1 MLRKYS
7 NSRSLQDNIMLAMP
21 TAFVAGMV
29 NIASLLIFFAF
40 SSNVTGHYAILAA
53 ELVKGNW
60 YQVAVVFGWIFL
72 FFFGSFTSNFIVIHF
87 NKKHPYFAHAL
98 PLLLEMVCLLVVG
111 VYGNNFYGESLSET
125 EVLVALLLFAM
136 GLQNGLTASISNFAV
151 KTTHMTG
158 ATTDI
163 GILAS
168 MFTRSEYRQNS
179 ELRAKA
185 KLIISVMSFYVLGG
199 ICAGFAWFSM
209 GFSLFYVI
217 AAILMYVVAY
227 DFNKIR
233 VHALLGQ
240 LKKREPRSPIKLKD
254 RRGQAA

>member
-1 MLRKYS
+1 
-7 NSRSLQDNIMLAMP
+7 MLAMP

-72 FFFGSFTSNFIVIHF
+72 FFFGSFTSNFIVINF
-87 NKKHPYFAHAL
+87 NKKQPYFAHAL
-98 PLLLEMVCLLVVG
+98 PLLLEMGCLLAVG
-111 VYGNNFYGESLSET
+111 IYGSNFYGESLSET

-168 MFTRSEYRQNS
+168 LFTRKEYRKNK

-185 KLIISVMSFYVLGG
+185 QLIITVMSFYILGG
-199 ICAGFAWFSM
+199 ISAGFAWFYI
-209 GFSLFYVI
+209 GFALFYVI
-217 AAILMYVVAY
+217 AGILLYVVAY

-233 VHALLGQ
+233 LQALLGQ
-240 LKKREPRSPIKLKD
+240 LKKREAVTTLKLKQS
-254 RRGQAA
+254 RHRAA